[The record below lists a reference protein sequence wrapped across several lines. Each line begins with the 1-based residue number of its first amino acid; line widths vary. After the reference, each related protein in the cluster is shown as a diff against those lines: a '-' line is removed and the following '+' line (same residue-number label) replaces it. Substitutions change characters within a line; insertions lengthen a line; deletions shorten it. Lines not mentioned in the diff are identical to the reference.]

1 MNEKKQ
7 IKWRTSKEVLTF
19 NASDGILCGRQ
30 KRSTKR
36 VKEKEKN
43 LKKVL
48 TLTERNSI
56 IMKHDKTCNDL

>member
-1 MNEKKQ
+1 
-7 IKWRTSKEVLTF
+7 LTF

-56 IMKHDKTCNDL
+56 IMKHDKTCNDLWKL